1 MKGEQMA
8 RIQITSVDN
17 FPALI
22 LTPEMAEELGVSV
35 GDEAEVSI
43 EDRTLTLR
51 PLHEIERERKAER
64 IIDDLME
71 RRRSAYERLAEGVK

>member
-1 MKGEQMA
+1 MKGERMA
-8 RIQITSVDN
+8 RIQITSVNDS
-17 FPALI
+17 PALV
-22 LTPEMAEELGVSV
+22 LTPEMAEKLGVSV

-51 PLHEIERERKAER
+51 PLDEIERERKAER